1 MNLTPPRRKPTVAG
15 VVCHRDGTATVVV
28 LDTAGVRAALA
39 RTRLSQIRHLLLT
52 ERPDFAVA
60 AGRPPWI
67 RMLAL
72 RTERPAPSIRPAR
85 LSRVPELRRFLG
97 TPDAR
102 AVARSLAIAHSVLNR
117 SSA

>member
-1 MNLTPPRRKPTVAG
+1 MAG
-15 VVCHRDGTATVVV
+15 VVLHRDGTATVVV
-28 LDTAGVRAALA
+28 LDAAGVRAALA
-39 RTRLSQIRHLLLT
+39 RSRPSQHRHLLLR

-72 RTERPAPSIRPAR
+72 RTERPATSVRAAR

-97 TPDAR
+97 TPDAP
-102 AVARSLAIAHSVLNR
+102 AIARAFALAYFAINR
-117 SSA
+117 PA